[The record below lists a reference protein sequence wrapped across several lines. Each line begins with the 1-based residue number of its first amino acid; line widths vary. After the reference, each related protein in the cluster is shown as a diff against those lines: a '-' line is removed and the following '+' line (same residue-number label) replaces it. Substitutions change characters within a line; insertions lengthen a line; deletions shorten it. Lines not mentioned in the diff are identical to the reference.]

1 MATHFVS
8 NGSQESWTQLT
19 QREHPSLISNCS
31 APWNSQKVMKAAVL
45 PIRNGNQKGLC
56 AWDPHRALLCS
67 FNTRK
72 NIFHFAISLV
82 ITEKKVFAQHPGYYV
97 YDQTIMNYHTD
108 VTKLSPHLLFY
119 HLCSG
124 EEIAGENKPFFI
136 NKVKKQ
142 SVVFC
147 ALRKKAACELS
158 TFHMHTVHTDVDRC
172 GVTLKR
178 FGPDTWGKV
187 FTKFQEQMY

>member
-8 NGSQESWTQLT
+8 IGSQESWTRLT
-19 QREHPSLISNCS
+19 RREHLSLISNCS
-31 APWNSQKVMKAAVL
+31 ALWNSQKVMEAAVL
-45 PIRNGNQKGLC
+45 SIGNGNQKGLC
-56 AWDPHRALLCS
+56 AWEPHRALLCS
-67 FNTRK
+67 LNTRK
-72 NIFHFAISLV
+72 SIFHFAISLM
-82 ITEKKVFAQHPGYYV
+82 IMGKKVFAQYPGYYV
-97 YDQTIMNYHTD
+97 YDQTVMNYHTD
-108 VTKLSPHLLFY
+108 VTKLSYLLFY
-119 HLCSG
+119 QLCSG

-147 ALRKKAACELS
+147 ALKKKAACELS

-187 FTKFQEQMY
+187 FTKFQEQVY